1 MRVSG
6 FAVGIMVA
14 LSYATGAGTA
24 NASDPKA
31 LACTFASGRA
41 HTFEKGRFKPVKASA
56 VKIAIGDIDADKQ
69 TAKLLGGGG
78 ATALRVVR
86 AVNALHFIE
95 IVGEGPHN
103 VAFKQECQADA
114 RHDDRGDDRG
124 STACNKPE
132 PQRPRSHGVSSST
145 R

>member
-95 IVGEGPHN
+95 IVGEGYLN
-103 VAFKQECQADA
+103 VTTVYDADA
-114 RHDDRGDDRG
+114 AGKPMPVVHSRHF
-124 STACNKPE
+124 
-132 PQRPRSHGVSSST
+132 GVLGQPVISQYVGTCAAS
-145 R
+145 